1 MELQMTSFGIRT
13 FQLTLGAVA
22 LTLAGW
28 TTSAQ
33 AADEVTPP
41 AHKHHVKKH
50 GPARHHGARASDRE
64 AAAAR
69 RGHLGEDESDR
80 EYEHNALARCDVFK
94 NEGDRHACVERVRHG
109 SVSGSVEGGGTL
121 TEYSQPAR

>member
-1 MELQMTSFGIRT
+1 MTNFGIRT

-50 GPARHHGARASDRE
+50 GPAHHDARASDRE

-69 RGHLGEDESDR
+69 RGHLGEGESDR

-94 NEGDRHACVERVRHG
+94 NEADRHACVERVQHG

>member
-1 MELQMTSFGIRT
+1 MPNFGIRT

-33 AADEVTPP
+33 AADEAAP
-41 AHKHHVKKH
+41 AAHRLHKHHMKKH
-50 GPARHHGARASDRE
+50 HRPAHHQGALPADRE

-69 RGHLGEDESDR
+69 RSHLGEGENDR
-80 EYEHNALARCDVFK
+80 QYEHNALARCDVFK
-94 NEGDRHACVERVRHG
+94 NEADRHTCVERVRNG
-109 SVSGSVEGGGTL
+109 TVSGSVESGGTL
-121 TEYSQPAR
+121 IEYTQPAR